1 MGWRGD
7 SGSPGP
13 PPPASPK
20 RLYSFLRCL
29 SPPPRPPLLYRT
41 MATPAK
47 FTKKKNTSGER
58 KAVNARVYVMPD
70 SSAKGKD
77 QMQYHGKIVP
87 MIKPKK
93 NARPQ
98 DWHKTAYTVLGFY
111 ERAQPKLV
119 LVRDSRVFAEASIG
133 PTPGDSTP
141 ELP

>member
-1 MGWRGD
+1 
-7 SGSPGP
+7 
-13 PPPASPK
+13 
-20 RLYSFLRCL
+20 
-29 SPPPRPPLLYRT
+29 

-58 KAVNARVYVMPD
+58 KAVNALVYVMPD

-77 QMQYHGKIVP
+77 QMQCHGKIVP

-111 ERAQPKLV
+111 EWAQPKLGSRFV
-119 LVRDSRVFAEASIG
+119 GVRRGIYWTD
-133 PTPGDSTP
+133 PGDSTP
-141 ELP
+141 EP